1 MTNHFRRGKIY
12 LYILLLTYTTFRENV
27 QLFKLDKLYALP
39 KKSMNELVELYTNCV
54 DDNLCGSLGG
64 LFRGLLSRLLVLPFC
79 FSLSWESS
87 SCSVGGHV
95 SRTCHT
101 PGESQEL
108 PIRHGS
114 GSLVED
120 RWQHWK
126 SPHFQFLNNNQW
138 PPAEELRLLAAGS
151 GTHRARQEKRKT
163 YPNHGDSFNGSS
175 WIWLK
180 TCFWRHDCCPK

>member
-1 MTNHFRRGKIY
+1 
-12 LYILLLTYTTFRENV
+12 
-27 QLFKLDKLYALP
+27 
-39 KKSMNELVELYTNCV
+39 MNEFDLQTCWRQLLGSSGSAPLEAFLVASCW
-54 DDNLCGSLGG
+54 G
-64 LFRGLLSRLLVLPFC
+64 LNFHFVFHCLRLLVVVFG
-79 FSLSWESS
+79 FVRD
-87 SCSVGGHV
+87 VGGCHV

-163 YPNHGDSFNGSS
+163 YPKS
-175 WIWLK
+175 WRQFQREFLNLIKNLFLK
-180 TCFWRHDCCPK
+180 SKVAMSWQKFEF

>member
-1 MTNHFRRGKIY
+1 MGSISSERPKSGPNS
-12 LYILLLTYTTFRENV
+12 TFKNPRPIHHLGLVFLE
-27 QLFKLDKLYALP
+27 LDP
-39 KKSMNELVELYTNCV
+39 
-54 DDNLCGSLGG
+54 SL
-64 LFRGLLSRLLVLPFC
+64 
-79 FSLSWESS
+79 
-87 SCSVGGHV
+87 VGGHV

-163 YPNHGDSFNGSS
+163 YPKS
-175 WIWLK
+175 WRQFQREFLNLIKNLFLK
-180 TCFWRHDCCPK
+180 SKVAMSWQKFEF